1 MAEGV
6 PIKLSRSFEGKK
18 RKKRIVLGV
27 PTEAGALMALLYQGQ
42 HGGRDRAGHGEGQR
56 LCF

>member
-27 PTEAGALMALLYQGQ
+27 PTGEAGALMALLYQG
-42 HGGRDRAGHGEGQR
+42 AAWWT
-56 LCF
+56 